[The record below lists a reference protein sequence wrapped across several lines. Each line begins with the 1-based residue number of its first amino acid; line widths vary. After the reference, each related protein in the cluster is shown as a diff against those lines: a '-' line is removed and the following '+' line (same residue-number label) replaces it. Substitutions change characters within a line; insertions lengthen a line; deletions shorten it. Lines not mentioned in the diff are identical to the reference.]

1 MIPIH
6 SNQTLSKF
14 LHQGEPESI
23 HSLRNTLPYL
33 YHDSLYDSRKHLHTK
48 NPRAYSERLVDGS
61 FGTFLHNK
69 DIFLISFG
77 VLDVMVNRQFCFY
90 NVVKLFSYYET
101 LDSWNTAATFDYPA
115 KNLALLE
122 SHSLETYKIF
132 SRQANFCIRRAASS
146 AASFEDI
153 MKKLRE
159 IHSKLREAT
168 TSDAYSFK

>member
-14 LHQGEPESI
+14 LHQAEPESI
-23 HSLRNTLPYL
+23 YALRNTLPYF
-33 YHDSLYDSRKHLHTK
+33 YHDSLYDVRKHLHTK

-61 FGTFLHNK
+61 FGTFLHNNG
-69 DIFLISFG
+69 IFLISFG
-77 VLDVMVNRQFCFY
+77 VLDVMVNKEFCFY
-90 NVVKLFSYYET
+90 NTVRLFSYDKT
-101 LDSWNTAATFDYPA
+101 FDGWNTAATLDYPV

-122 SHSLETYKIF
+122 SHSFETYKIF
-132 SRQANFCIRRAASS
+132 SRQANLCIRRAASS

-153 MKKLRE
+153 MKKLLE
-159 IHSKLREAT
+159 TNFKLREAT